1 MEQQQTLER
10 QAIVGAIN
18 GDIRAFSNAFEQMI
32 DRQIVQKMK
41 DVRTETIVDLGFKL
55 KSDINKDQ

>member
-41 DVRTETIVDLGFKL
+41 DIRTETMVDLGFKL